1 LFAGLAL
8 SLATRASN
16 LPINSTREVRMV
28 KKVLAV
34 HFSQTGQAAALL
46 ENIVRPLRDQA
57 DVVLTH
63 VAIDVSPPFPCP
75 WPFWRFLDT
84 FPETVHLDPPPLASM
99 PLRGDES
106 FDLVI
111 LAYPVWVL
119 SPPPPLTAFLQH
131 PVVRSVLRGRAVITA
146 TACRNMWVMA
156 QETVKQL
163 LRDAGARHL
172 DHVALV
178 DPGPALATFITTPRW
193 VLTGRKDAFWGLPA
207 AGVSLAD
214 LNAASRFGN
223 ALLQGLRRDDEQRD
237 APLLAGL
244 GACKVDTALV
254 ASERIGI
261 RSFRI
266 WGKALRALGR
276 PGTPVR
282 RAFLV
287 FYMVFLVTII
297 VTVVPVTMLLR
308 KVLTPLMGARLERTR
323 RTYEAPSGSGVERLG
338 HDHG

>member
-1 LFAGLAL
+1 
-8 SLATRASN
+8 
-16 LPINSTREVRMV
+16 MV

-46 ENIVRPLRDQA
+46 ENIVEPLRQQA

-63 VAIDVSPPFPCP
+63 IVLESASAFPFP
-75 WPFWRFLDT
+75 WPFWRFLDA
-84 FPETVHLDPPPLASM
+84 FPETVYLDPPPLASM
-99 PLRGDES
+99 PLKGDEN
-106 FDLVI
+106 FDLII
-111 LAYPVWVL
+111 LAYPVWFL

-131 PVVRSVLRGRAVITA
+131 PVGRAVLRGRAVITA

-156 QETVKQL
+156 QETVKAL

-178 DPGPALATFITTPRW
+178 DRGHALATFITTPRW
-193 VLTGRKDAFWGLPA
+193 MLTGRKDAFWGLPA
-207 AGVSLAD
+207 AGVSEAD
-214 LNAASRFGN
+214 LRAASRFGA
-223 ALLQGLRRDDEQRD
+223 ALLQGLRRDDETRT

-266 WGKALRALGR
+266 WGRALRALGA
-276 PGTPVR
+276 PGTPAR
-282 RAFLV
+282 RGLLF
-287 FYMVFLVTII
+287 FYMLFLLAVIVTI
-297 VTVVPVTMLLR
+297 VPLSMLLR
-308 KVLTPLMGARLERTR
+308 RLLTPVMGARLERTR

-338 HDHG
+338 HHHG

>member
-1 LFAGLAL
+1 
-8 SLATRASN
+8 
-16 LPINSTREVRMV
+16 MV

-34 HFSQTGQAAALL
+34 QFSQTGQAAALL
-46 ENIVRPLRDQA
+46 ANIVAPLREQP
-57 DVVLTH
+57 DVTVREITLD
-63 VAIDVSPPFPCP
+63 VAPRFPFP

-99 PLRGDES
+99 PLAGDEV

-111 LAYPVWVL
+111 LAYPVWFL

-131 PVVRSVLRGRAVITA
+131 PAARAVLKGRAVVTA

-178 DPGPALATFITTPRW
+178 DRGHALATFITTPRW
-193 VLTGRKDAFWGLPA
+193 MFTGRKDAFWGLPA
-207 AGVSLAD
+207 AGVSDAD
-214 LNAASRFGN
+214 LRGAARFGF
-223 ALLQGLRRDDEQRD
+223 ALLQGLRRDDEQRA

-244 GACKVDTALV
+244 GACKVDPALV

-266 WGKALRALGR
+266 WGAALRALGK
-276 PGTPVR
+276 PGAPAR
-282 RAFLV
+282 RALLVLYMLFL
-287 FYMVFLVTII
+287 LTLI
-297 VTVVPVTMLLR
+297 VSVVPLSMLIRRL
-308 KVLTPLMGARLERTR
+308 LQPLMAARLERAR
-323 RTYEAPSGSGVERLG
+323 ETYEAPSGSGVERLG
-338 HDHG
+338 QHG

>member
-1 LFAGLAL
+1 L
-8 SLATRASN
+8 
-16 LPINSTREVRMV
+16 INSTREVRMV

-46 ENIVRPLRDQA
+46 ENIVQPLREQQ

-63 VAIDVSPPFPCP
+63 VALDVTPRYPFP

-84 FPETVHLDPPPLASM
+84 FPETVHLDPPPLAAM
-99 PLRGDES
+99 PLNGDER

-111 LAYPVWVL
+111 LAYPVWFL
-119 SPPPPLTAFLQH
+119 SPPPPLTAFLRH
-131 PVVRSVLRGRAVITA
+131 PAARAVLRGCAVITA

-156 QETVKQL
+156 QETVKDL

-178 DPGPALATFITTPRW
+178 DRGHPLATFITTPRW

-207 AGVSLAD
+207 AGVDESD
-214 LNAASRFGN
+214 LRAASRFGA
-223 ALLQGLRRDDEQRD
+223 ALLQGLRRDDEKRD
-237 APLLAGL
+237 TPLLAGL

-266 WGKALRALGR
+266 WGRALRALGR
-276 PGTPVR
+276 PGTLAR
-282 RAFLV
+282 RVLLV
-287 FYMVFLVTII
+287 FYLLFLVTVI
-297 VTVVPVTMLLR
+297 VTIVPLSMLLR
-308 KVLTPLMGARLERTR
+308 RVLTPLMGARLERAR
-323 RTYEAPSGSGVERLG
+323 RSYEAPSGSGVERLG
-338 HDHG
+338 HHHG

>member
-1 LFAGLAL
+1 
-8 SLATRASN
+8 
-16 LPINSTREVRMV
+16 MV

-46 ENIVRPLRDQA
+46 ENIVQPLLQQP
-57 DVVLTH
+57 DVVLTRLTLA
-63 VAIDVSPPFPCP
+63 VAPPYPFP

-99 PLRGDES
+99 PLTGTEN
-106 FDLVI
+106 FDLII
-111 LAYPVWVL
+111 LAYPVWFL
-119 SPPPPLTAFLQH
+119 SPPLPLTAFLQH
-131 PVVRSVLRGRAVITA
+131 PAARAVLHGRAVVTA

-178 DPGPALATFITTPRW
+178 DRGHALATFITTPRW

-207 AGVSLAD
+207 AGVAEAD
-214 LNAASRFGN
+214 LKASNRFGV
-223 ALLQGLRRDDEQRD
+223 ALLQGLRRDDETRD

-276 PGTPVR
+276 PGAPAR
-282 RAFLV
+282 RALLV
-287 FYMVFLVTII
+287 FYMVFLVTVI
-297 VTVVPVTMLLR
+297 VTVVPLTMLLR
-308 KVLTPLMGARLERTR
+308 RALSPLLRARLERTR
-323 RTYEAPSGSGVERLG
+323 RTYEAPSGSGDERLG
-338 HDHG
+338 HHHG

>member
-1 LFAGLAL
+1 
-8 SLATRASN
+8 
-16 LPINSTREVRMV
+16 MV

-46 ENIVRPLRDQA
+46 ENIVRPLREQA
-57 DVVLTH
+57 DVTLTH
-63 VAIDVSPPFPCP
+63 VALDCAPSFPFP

-84 FPETVHLDPPPLASM
+84 FPETVALDPPALAALPLT
-99 PLRGDES
+99 GEEQ
-106 FDLVI
+106 FDLIV
-111 LAYPVWVL
+111 LAYPVWFL

-131 PVVRSVLRGRAVITA
+131 PVARAVLRGRAVITA

-156 QETVKQL
+156 QETVKRL
-163 LRDAGARHL
+163 LHEAGARHL

-178 DPGPALATFITTPRW
+178 DRGHALATFITTPRW

-207 AGVSLAD
+207 AGVSEAD
-214 LNAASRFGN
+214 LRGASRFGI
-223 ALLQGLRRDDEQRD
+223 ALLQALRRGDEIRD

-266 WGKALRALGR
+266 WGRALRALGP
-276 PGTPVR
+276 PGAPAR
-282 RAFLV
+282 RVLLFFYLLFLV
-287 FYMVFLVTII
+287 AAIVTI
-297 VTVVPVTMLLR
+297 VPISMLLR
-308 KVLTPLMGARLERTR
+308 RVLAPLLGARLEQTR
-323 RTYEAPSGSGVERLG
+323 RAYEAPSGSGVERLG

>member
-1 LFAGLAL
+1 LA
-8 SLATRASN
+8 
-16 LPINSTREVRMV
+16 NSTREVRMV

-46 ENIVRPLRDQA
+46 ENIIHPLRGQA
-57 DVVLTH
+57 DVMVTEIALD
-63 VAIDVSPPFPCP
+63 VAPRFPFP

-84 FPETVHLDPPPLASM
+84 FPETVYLEPPPLAAM
-99 PLRGDES
+99 PLQGDES
-106 FDLVI
+106 FDLII
-111 LAYPVWVL
+111 LAYPVWFL

-131 PVVRSVLRGRAVITA
+131 PAARSVLRGRAVVTA

-163 LRDAGARHL
+163 LRAAGARHL

-178 DPGPALATFITTPRW
+178 DRGSALATFITTPRW

-207 AGVSLAD
+207 AGVAQSELR
-214 LNAASRFGN
+214 AASRFGV
-223 ALLQGLRRDDEQRD
+223 ALLQGLRHDDEQRD

-254 ASERIGI
+254 ASERIGF

-266 WGKALRALGR
+266 WGRALRALGR
-276 PGTPVR
+276 PGTPAR
-282 RAFLV
+282 RALLL
-287 FYMVFLVTII
+287 FYVVFLVTVI
-297 VTVVPVTMLLR
+297 VTVVPLSMLLR
-308 KVLTPLMGARLERTR
+308 RALMPVMGARLERAR
-323 RTYEAPSGSGVERLG
+323 LAYEAPSGSGVERLG
-338 HDHG
+338 RQHG